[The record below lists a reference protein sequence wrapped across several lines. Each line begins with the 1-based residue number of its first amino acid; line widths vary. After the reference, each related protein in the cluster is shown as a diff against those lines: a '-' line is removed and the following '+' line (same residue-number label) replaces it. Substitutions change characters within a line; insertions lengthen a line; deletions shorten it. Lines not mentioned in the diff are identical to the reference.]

1 MPSLGMESDEESSES
16 YSPKF
21 NRKRS
26 NSSSKYT
33 RSSENGRIRSNHITD
48 SDRKFISTSDI
59 PIRTRRRSIGAVDH
73 ESTIRAK
80 TRVNKPLQYKRH
92 RESVS
97 KYAVR
102 SFNYND
108 PDLSFQMSP
117 AGPVVMGGTKEKLI
131 SLLSDISV
139 IETRYIREFLGV
151 YPYFATCSEV
161 LQTLHCVYHQPKVPE
176 GLSTKDHQA
185 FAKKIQRR
193 VLFVLTRW
201 LQNYPRQFYDAG
213 CIKELQELLESIDD
227 GPEKTVIVELF
238 QTRALSYG
246 ETFDFL
252 TPRIVTEETKSPLFL
267 RKPTVLAQQL
277 CILDQ
282 KQFFQIEVHE
292 LKDQSWNSGD
302 NSFGVAPNTTRCIEY
317 FNRVSYW
324 CATEIVSQKSLKM
337 RVKVLK
343 RILVIA
349 QKCMEYKNYNTLF
362 AIISSLSFSSISRLK
377 MTWRALPS
385 KYEDMYKEM
394 KELCCVEKH
403 YLPYKKLIST
413 QTPPLVPYLG
423 VFLRD
428 LTFIEVGNSNHLD
441 EDKKMINYDKY
452 RMLAVVLADLRKY
465 QQIPYDFEVQHDV
478 QTSLRISM
486 LTLDEDQLFN
496 LSRIVE
502 PPTIAR
508 SKRNST
514 FITRL
519 KRSLE
524 GE

>member
-1 MPSLGMESDEESSES
+1 
-16 YSPKF
+16 
-21 NRKRS
+21 
-26 NSSSKYT
+26 
-33 RSSENGRIRSNHITD
+33 
-48 SDRKFISTSDI
+48 
-59 PIRTRRRSIGAVDH
+59 
-73 ESTIRAK
+73 
-80 TRVNKPLQYKRH
+80 
-92 RESVS
+92 
-97 KYAVR
+97 
-102 SFNYND
+102 
-108 PDLSFQMSP
+108 
-117 AGPVVMGGTKEKLI
+117 
-131 SLLSDISV
+131 
-139 IETRYIREFLGV
+139 
-151 YPYFATCSEV
+151 
-161 LQTLHCVYHQPKVPE
+161 
-176 GLSTKDHQA
+176 
-185 FAKKIQRR
+185 
-193 VLFVLTRW
+193 
-201 LQNYPRQFYDAG
+201 
-213 CIKELQELLESIDD
+213 
-227 GPEKTVIVELF
+227 
-238 QTRALSYG
+238 
-246 ETFDFL
+246 
-252 TPRIVTEETKSPLFL
+252 
-267 RKPTVLAQQL
+267 
-277 CILDQ
+277 
-282 KQFFQIEVHE
+282 
-292 LKDQSWNSGD
+292 
-302 NSFGVAPNTTRCIEY
+302 
-317 FNRVSYW
+317 
-324 CATEIVSQKSLKM
+324 
-337 RVKVLK
+337 
-343 RILVIA
+343 
-349 QKCMEYKNYNTLF
+349 
-362 AIISSLSFSSISRLK
+362 

-385 KYEDMYKEM
+385 KYEDMYEEM